1 MPCMKYRWGK
11 LKKRV
16 FKGAAVEAKNAIE
29 VDVEKKVIESKQKKH
44 ELKMEV
50 S

>member
-1 MPCMKYRWGK
+1 MKYRWGK

-16 FKGAAVEAKNAIE
+16 FKGVAIEAKNPIE
-29 VDVEKKVIESKQKKH
+29 VDFEKKH